1 MTADVIPIGV
11 WEQISVVVVFALLLS
26 GVGYVLVKM
35 FTKAI
40 ADINGHYARLFADQN
55 MSWQKYF
62 DARSESTAMMTAK
75 LTERMD
81 DIAKL
86 LSSLID
92 NHDKHDTRV
101 QNAIDKMD
109 ERARHKGDRE

>member
-1 MTADVIPIGV
+1 MDPDVIPIGV

-55 MSWQKYF
+55 VSWQMYF
-62 DARSESTAMMTAK
+62 DARSESTAMMTVK

-81 DIAKL
+81 DIANL
-86 LSSLID
+86 LRGLIED
-92 NHDKHDTRV
+92 HEKHDNRI
-101 QNAIDKMD
+101 QNAITKMD
-109 ERARHKGDRE
+109 ERSRK